1 MNLWEKNVNKY
12 KGDVEVGKLYV
23 IGIGPGGLEHMTIRA
38 MEAIKESDIVVG
50 YNKYIDMIKPL
61 LQEKEIFSTGM
72 KGEEERCKKAL
83 ELCKDKVVSVI
94 STGDSGIY
102 GMAGLIL
109 QMRQEENVEVIPGV
123 TASSA
128 AASILGAPL
137 MHDNCNISLS
147 DLMTP
152 YELIKKRVDLAAKG
166 DFIIS
171 LYNPKSKGRPHYLRE
186 NIDIIRKHRAGTV
199 PIAVVKNAL
208 RDGQQVNIFT
218 LDTFDENIVDM
229 FSIVIIGNSQSYV
242 KDGKFI
248 TPRGYKV

>member
-1 MNLWEKNVNKY
+1 M
-12 KGDVEVGKLYV
+12 GKLYV
-23 IGIGPGGLEHMTIRA
+23 IGIGPGGLKHMTIRA
-38 MEAIKESDIVVG
+38 KEAIEESDIVVG
-50 YNKYIDMIKPL
+50 YNKYIDMIEPL
-61 LQEKEIFSTGM
+61 LEGKEIFSTGM
-72 KGEEERCKKAL
+72 KGEEARCQKAL
-83 ELCKDKVVSVI
+83 ELCRDKIVSVV

-109 QMRQEENVEVIPGV
+109 QLRGDEEVEVIPGV

-128 AASILGAPL
+128 AASVLGAPL
-137 MHDNCNISLS
+137 MHDSCNISLS

-152 YELIKKRVDLAAKG
+152 YELIKKRVGLAAEG
-166 DFIIS
+166 DFVIS
-171 LYNPKSKGRPHYLRE
+171 LYNPKSKGRPNYLRE

-208 RDGQQVNIFT
+208 RDGQEVSIST

-229 FSIVIIGNSQSYV
+229 LSIVIIGNSQSYV